1 MLRVQ
6 RVLANGEQTEGTI
19 AYFEEPGGLPR
30 SYESIRE
37 ELKTVYGQRV
47 ELSVLHDDGA
57 ELDLYP
63 SVWSILVRPGTT
75 IIVKAAVGL
84 GTALSGRSTPR
95 SIPTPREQTEAV
107 SDAHT
112 IAQRLEA
119 LADLATE
126 AQPRRSPLAS
136 QRDRTRQASSAP
148 ESPRLEPSAYP
159 SPPTSRPRS
168 LVGPSAATSALA
180 SLSTSCPDLGQRHA
194 SVSPPTTRKY
204 LALFTMTSPR
214 CGEEERGG
222 SASPRSASALPESAK
237 DVRRTSAGMP
247 HLVNTHFDDI
257 SEWDGGGGTIVTNS
271 RKDATWPKEEA
282 AVGGAYSRVTKPKRP
297 SLDIAAGP
305 SAPSH
310 SVSMSPTATTMKASS
325 APVTATEMHEETE
338 MPRRIRTQTDLR
350 TLAASRPRPRPTLG
364 PPSASFPPAPP
375 LTILSARRSP
385 SSPHPAS
392 FSRKSSMGVLS
403 TTLPR
408 PEQLRLTT
416 LETRPEANLPYSLE
430 MPRRSSSPLGAPFV
444 YPTSPGPMREAL
456 SQAVLPPDARRR
468 TQ

>member
-1 MLRVQ
+1 M
-6 RVLANGEQTEGTI
+6 GSGPP
-19 AYFEEPGGLPR
+19 YPGGARRARFRHRVSRRRQFRTHTQSPSGWRRSRISLPKVG
-30 SYESIRE
+30 S
-37 ELKTVYGQRV
+37 G
-47 ELSVLHDDGA
+47 GA
-57 ELDLYP
+57 LELDSRDKL
-63 SVWSILVRPGTT
+63 
-75 IIVKAAVGL
+75 
-84 GTALSGRSTPR
+84 TAL
-95 SIPTPREQTEAV
+95 AV
-107 SDAHT
+107 RTFGHPA
-112 IAQRLEA
+112 
-119 LADLATE
+119 

-310 SVSMSPTATTMKASS
+310 SISMSPTATTMKASS

-338 MPRRIRTQTDLR
+338 MPRRIRTQTDR
-350 TLAASRPRPRPTLG
+350 ERI
-364 PPSASFPPAPP
+364 SF
-375 LTILSARRSP
+375 L
-385 SSPHPAS
+385 
-392 FSRKSSMGVLS
+392 
-403 TTLPR
+403 
-408 PEQLRLTT
+408 
-416 LETRPEANLPYSLE
+416 
-430 MPRRSSSPLGAPFV
+430 
-444 YPTSPGPMREAL
+444 
-456 SQAVLPPDARRR
+456 
-468 TQ
+468 